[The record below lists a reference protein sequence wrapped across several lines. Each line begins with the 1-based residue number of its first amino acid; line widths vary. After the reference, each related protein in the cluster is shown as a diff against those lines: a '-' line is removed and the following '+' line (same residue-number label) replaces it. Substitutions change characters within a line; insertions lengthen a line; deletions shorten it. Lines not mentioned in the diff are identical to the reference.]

1 MKTTFKLV
9 AILLTACAWAH
20 AQVVPEATGPA
31 RLPVSGNLHYS
42 LRYSQTASFYGASQ
56 GNQLSSIASADVDYV
71 HPNTR
76 LPFKLDYGG
85 GYMWALAGPSYGE
98 GVFQHLLI
106 SQGLIGRKW
115 NVTVSDNVSYTP
127 QAPTTGFSGI
137 PGTGEPI
144 GGSGSNPPT
153 SQSIL
158 TLNTRSVSNIAS
170 GEFGYNLNYATT
182 LSLGAN
188 SVLLRYPDGNGLDT
202 DGLQANTGLT
212 RRLDARN
219 SISGRYM
226 FSHFSYGS
234 STFTDGSPGTF
245 DTNSALF
252 SYQRTWGRQL
262 KTNVSVGPQW
272 TDGSNSAIVPP
283 STNITVSAGVNWMLR
298 SESASLNYN
307 RGINGGVGYLPAGT
321 VDSVNGDFSREFGR
335 DLTIGLTG
343 AYERT
348 ASLQTSGGVT
358 EARYGGA
365 QATRRL
371 GRYLNVVA
379 SYSAI
384 DQSSSLT
391 SQTNVLNQLYQVI
404 SFGIAYSPRETHLR
418 Q

>member
-1 MKTTFKLV
+1 
-9 AILLTACAWAH
+9 
-20 AQVVPEATGPA
+20 
-31 RLPVSGNLHYS
+31 
-42 LRYSQTASFYGASQ
+42 
-56 GNQLSSIASADVDYV
+56 
-71 HPNTR
+71 
-76 LPFKLDYGG
+76 
-85 GYMWALAGPSYGE
+85 
-98 GVFQHLLI
+98 
-106 SQGLIGRKW
+106 
-115 NVTVSDNVSYTP
+115 
-127 QAPTTGFSGI
+127 
-137 PGTGEPI
+137 
-144 GGSGSNPPT
+144 
-153 SQSIL
+153 
-158 TLNTRSVSNIAS
+158 
-170 GEFGYNLNYATT
+170 
-182 LSLGAN
+182 
-188 SVLLRYPDGNGLDT
+188 
-202 DGLQANTGLT
+202 
-212 RRLDARN
+212 
-219 SISGRYM
+219 
-226 FSHFSYGS
+226 
-234 STFTDGSPGTF
+234 
-245 DTNSALF
+245 
-252 SYQRTWGRQL
+252 
-262 KTNVSVGPQW
+262 
-272 TDGSNSAIVPP
+272 
-283 STNITVSAGVNWMLR
+283 MLR